1 MVKVLPIPIIFEW
14 DKGNADKNLRKHNV
28 TNKET
33 EELFLNRPLK
43 IFEDAKHSVEEQRF
57 VVYGVTNLGR
67 KLTLVFTIRRQKI
80 RIISARNQNKK
91 ERITYEKSI

>member
-1 MVKVLPIPIIFEW
+1 MKVLPIPIIFEW

-67 KLTLVFTIRRQKI
+67 KLALVFTIRKQKI

-91 ERITYEKSI
+91 ERIAYEKSI